1 MTQDERL
8 AGMPPETSMAPE
20 TSMER
25 RDDRRAFFAAAA
37 GALAIGTGAL
47 LFADPLSA
55 QVLTDTDV
63 LNFALNLEYLQAN
76 YYGYAANGAGLGATD
91 TQSGAATPTPGTAIT
106 PGRQATFADAT
117 VTAYAKEMAA
127 VQLAQVKFLRTTL
140 ATAAVAQPA
149 IDLGYSATS
158 AFSVM
163 AQNAGL
169 VGAGVAFD
177 PYASDENFLLGAFF
191 LQDIAVSAYQGMVSL
206 LTSQS
211 YREAVGGLM
220 ATEAYHAAL
229 VRTTLYQKSVA
240 TPALLDQ
247 VNTIS
252 NYRDSLD
259 GGSDDDQGISPVS
272 GIANIAPVDSNAN
285 TFARASG
292 AVLNI
297 LFLTRT
303 STTKGG
309 FFPGGVNGT
318 ITTSAAS

>member
-8 AGMPPETSMAPE
+8 AGTPGTPPETAG
-20 TSMER
+20 ER
-25 RDDRRAFFAAAA
+25 SDDRRAFFAAAI
-37 GALAIGTGAL
+37 GAAAIGTGAF

-55 QVLTDTDV
+55 QTITDADV

-76 YYGYAANGAGLGATD
+76 YYGYASAGAGLATAD
-91 TQSGAATPTPGTAIT
+91 TQSGAATPTPGSSVT
-106 PGRQATFADAT
+106 PGRQATFSDAT
-117 VTAYAKEMAA
+117 VAAYAKEMAA
-127 VQLAQVKFLRTTL
+127 DQLAQVRFLRTQL
-140 ATAAVAQPA
+140 ATSAVAQPA

-169 VGAGVAFD
+169 VGSGVAFD
-177 PYASDENFLLGAFF
+177 PYASDTNFLLGAFF

-247 VNTIS
+247 INTIS

-259 GGSDDDQGISPVS
+259 GGSDDDQGISPVGS
-272 GIANIAPVDSNAN
+272 VANIAPVDSNGN
-285 TFARASG
+285 TFPRASG

-297 LFLTRT
+297 LFLTRI

-309 FFPGGVNGT
+309 FFPGGVNGN